1 MTAVQE
7 QEAKKQKL
15 EQQEEPVEEQQQEEE
30 EEEEGYTEQDLK
42 LGHELIAAVIAN
54 DLVRNNSCFFFFMFS
69 TKIKH
74 FVGKSK
80 ISFRPRR
87 RSLF

>member
-15 EQQEEPVEEQQQEEE
+15 EQQEEPVEEQQQE